1 MNTHPT
7 SNAQWVIPP
16 QCETLTFSSKFIRIQ
31 RCMSQKQNLKFKE
44 IKRIQTERE
53 EVKLSLYADDM
64 ILYIENPKDS
74 TQKLLELINKF
85 SKVAGYK
92 IIIQKSVAF
101 LYTNNEISERESK
114 KKSLLKLHQKIK
126 YLGINLTK
134 EMKDL
139 YAENGKILIKEI
151 EDDSKKWK
159 DIPNSWTRRIN
170 TVKMAIVP
178 KTIYRF
184 NVIPI
189 RLTMTFFTEL
199 QQIIKM
205 YMEPRKT
212 QNCQSNPEEKEQNWK
227 HNPPK
232 LQTIIQSSS
241 NQNTVVLAQKQIY
254 GSMEQNRELRKKPT
268 HQW

>member
-1 MNTHPT
+1 
-7 SNAQWVIPP
+7 
-16 QCETLTFSSKFIRIQ
+16 
-31 RCMSQKQNLKFKE
+31 
-44 IKRIQTERE
+44 
-53 EVKLSLYADDM
+53 
-64 ILYIENPKDS
+64 
-74 TQKLLELINKF
+74 
-85 SKVAGYK
+85 
-92 IIIQKSVAF
+92 
-101 LYTNNEISERESK
+101 
-114 KKSLLKLHQKIK
+114 
-126 YLGINLTK
+126 
-134 EMKDL
+134 MKDL

-170 TVKMAIVP
+170 IVKMAIVP